1 MNRSVNIRVSGI
13 QREISDEPTVVE
25 CTGSFNSDSRQ
36 HYIRYTDPEGIK
48 NLIKIKPGH
57 AIVSRSGALSSV
69 MEFIEGTR
77 TECVYPTPY
86 GHFDTVIETESV
98 RISDSE
104 LRPGKPLAAITG
116 DSGTMPLFAQIRYSL
131 TMNGQKISGCELNI
145 HLSDI
150 S

>member
-13 QREISDEPTVVE
+13 QRDISDEPTVVE
-25 CTGSFNSDSRQ
+25 CTGSFNSDSSQ

-57 AIVSRSGALSSV
+57 AIVSRSGSLSSV

-98 RISDSE
+98 RISESE
-104 LRPGKPLAAITG
+104 LLTGMPLAAITG